1 MRREDLQHGS
11 PRRGDHAE
19 ERHGEEHPED
29 AGDFAPGGDRHQH
42 DRRVQVDRAAVD
54 DRGDEVALHDVHH
67 DRVDRHDR
75 DVLRGP
81 DGDRHEERQAR
92 RDEAADVRD
101 EPQDEGEDRQWQGK
115 GQAQQDHDQ
124 VLRDGP
130 EQRHAAGADHVP
142 AEHVD
147 RAAGRCVDLFQAI
160 AVEPLADVSPEAL
173 PVEQEVE
180 AQQP

>member
-1 MRREDLQHGS
+1 MSSGVPTAIATRNARPVETKLPTYGN
-11 PRRGDHAE
+11 E
-19 ERHGEEHPED
+19 PE
-29 AGDFAPGGDRHQH
+29 
-42 DRRVQVDRAAVD
+42 
-54 DRGDEVALHDVHH
+54 
-67 DRVDRHDR
+67 
-75 DVLRGP
+75 
-81 DGDRHEERQAR
+81 
-92 RDEAADVRD
+92 
-101 EPQDEGEDRQWQGK
+101 DEGEDRQWQGK

-130 EQRHAAGADHVP
+130 EERHAAGADHVP

-147 RAAGRCVDLFQAI
+147 RAAGRGVDLFQAI